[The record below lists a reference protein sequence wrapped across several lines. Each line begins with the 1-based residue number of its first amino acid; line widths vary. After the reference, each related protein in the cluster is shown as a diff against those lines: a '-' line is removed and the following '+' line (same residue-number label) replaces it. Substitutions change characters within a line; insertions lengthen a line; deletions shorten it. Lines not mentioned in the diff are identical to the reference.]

1 VPFRGENELTLAIVT
16 STAEIGG
23 AEAIDLATL
32 EGLAGAG
39 VDMRAA
45 VPAAGPLA
53 ERLDGLGI
61 GVDVVA
67 APPAL
72 DSFSRRY
79 GGGSVSA
86 ATMISV
92 YEQRLM
98 RWLLRTRPSAVLA
111 LGFRAQLAVTPLTA
125 AYRVPIA
132 WVAADLMP
140 RGASVAL
147 WAALARRVPKVVLT
161 YSAASASQPSLRG
174 APTEVVRPG
183 IDLDRFPPGPGPDE
197 RERMLVLVGH
207 LTPLKN
213 HLGFLEVVR
222 LVRKQHPEVRG
233 ILVGRDI
240 YRTAGHDRYARL
252 VREAVATFSPPD
264 AVELDGSVDVSALL
278 RRAAALLQ
286 ISSAPESFGLV
297 AVEAMASRCPV
308 VGFAHGAL
316 AEVVAEA
323 GILVEPGDTAGVAAA
338 CSSLLESPLG
348 GELGR
353 VGRARA
359 ERLFRREEYARAT
372 ADKLRDTL
380 NL

>member
-1 VPFRGENELTLAIVT
+1 VPLRSENELTLAIVT

-32 EGLAGAG
+32 EELADAG
-39 VDMRAA
+39 VGMRAA

-72 DSFSRRY
+72 ERFSRRY
-79 GGGSVSA
+79 GGGSVRA
-86 ATMISV
+86 AAMISV
-92 YEQRLM
+92 YEQRLV

-111 LGFRAQLAVTPLTA
+111 LGFRAQLAVTPLTT
-125 AYRVPIA
+125 AYRLPVA

-140 RGASVAL
+140 RGPSVGL
-147 WAALARRVPKVVLT
+147 WTALARRVPKIVLT
-161 YSAASASQPSLRG
+161 YSVASASQPALRG
-174 APTEVVRPG
+174 APTAVVRPG
-183 IDLDRFPPGPGPDE
+183 IDLDRFPPGPGSDQ
-197 RERMLVLVGH
+197 RERVLVLVGH

-252 VREAVATFSPPD
+252 VREAVATFSPTD

-297 AVEAMASRCPV
+297 AVEAMASGCPV

-316 AEVVAEA
+316 PEVVADA
-323 GILVEPGDTAGVAAA
+323 GILVEPGDLAGAAAA
-338 CSSLLESPLG
+338 CSRLLESPLG

-353 VGRARA
+353 AGRARV

-372 ADKLRDTL
+372 AGKLCDIL